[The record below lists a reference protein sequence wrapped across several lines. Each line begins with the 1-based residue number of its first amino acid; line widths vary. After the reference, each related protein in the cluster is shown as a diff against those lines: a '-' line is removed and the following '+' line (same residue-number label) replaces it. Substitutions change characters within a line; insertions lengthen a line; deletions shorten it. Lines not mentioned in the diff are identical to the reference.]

1 MKGENFLSGSPKK
14 RTFPGKMFRL
24 INVLNFSYI
33 LSMLLKNQ
41 KLDGTWV
48 KNLQRNG
55 QKGVPEKVHDKN
67 QD

>member
-1 MKGENFLSGSPKK
+1 MKGENFLSSSPKK

-41 KLDGTWV
+41 KLDGT
-48 KNLQRNG
+48 
-55 QKGVPEKVHDKN
+55 
-67 QD
+67 